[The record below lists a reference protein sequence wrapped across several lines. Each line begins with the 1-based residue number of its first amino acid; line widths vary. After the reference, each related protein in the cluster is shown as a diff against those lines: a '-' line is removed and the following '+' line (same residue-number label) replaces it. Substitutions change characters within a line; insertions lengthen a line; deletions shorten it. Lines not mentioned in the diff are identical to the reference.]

1 VVTDTRDETIES
13 LGGALRAITVAEA
26 DRLADA
32 QGRAES
38 RMAEETIRG
47 GTPAQ
52 FMGVLAPRLR
62 IPEHALPE
70 LAAGAAAAAAGEVD
84 HAASRGD
91 AAEIAEDV
99 RGRQALARRD
109 AMMSA
114 LPENRL
120 NCLPGLASLDSDQF
134 PDKLQAWLND
144 PTQRTLVLAGGTGC
158 GKTQAAYATA
168 VQAARYG
175 AKMMNRAGVGVD
187 RLLVVRAWPVNR
199 YLDELM
205 PSGSPEPVWAVRHRA
220 AWAEL
225 LILDDLGAELDD
237 VATRFM
243 RKELADLLDERIE
256 RRLRTIFTTNHGARV
271 IEERLGERLWSR
283 LQQQSTA
290 LKFVGPDRRAMTRL
304 DW

>member
-1 VVTDTRDETIES
+1 VTDMKEITTPVAAGDV
-13 LGGALRAITVAEA
+13 ALPALPLPPHVLAEFA
-26 DRLADA
+26 A
-32 QGRAES
+32 GRA
-38 RMAEETIRG
+38 A
-47 GTPAQ
+47 A
-52 FMGVLAPRLR
+52 LA
-62 IPEHALPE
+62 
-70 LAAGAAAAAAGEVD
+70 GMVD
-84 HAASRGD
+84 HEASRGN

-99 RGRQALARRD
+99 AGRQALARRD

-120 NCLPGLASLDSDQF
+120 DCLVGLKSLAPDQHARE
-134 PDKLQAWLND
+134 LQAWLND
-144 PTQRTLVLAGGTGC
+144 PMQRTLILAGGTGA

-175 AKMMNRAGVGVD
+175 AKMMSRSGEAVH
-187 RLLVVRAWPVNR
+187 RLLVVRSWTVNR

-205 PSGSPEPVWAVRHRA
+205 PNGSPEPVWSVRHRA
-220 AWAEL
+220 VLAEL

-237 VATRFM
+237 VGTRFM
-243 RKELADLLDERIE
+243 RKELADLLDERLE
-256 RRLRTIFTTNHGARV
+256 RRLRTVFTTNHGARV

-290 LKFVGPDRRAMTRL
+290 IKFLGPDRRAMTKL